1 MSIEL
6 GLVSVTRIDFRLLS
20 GLQEEFH
27 LEKPKSVSKQSRSI
41 RIKIF
46 YATMLLPAPPTL
58 LKRTLY
64 NCLTKFP
71 SRYQRTH
78 EQGNFFYVAIITVD

>member
-1 MSIEL
+1 MRIDL
-6 GLVSVTRIDFRLLS
+6 DLVSVTRVDFMLLS

-27 LEKPKSVSKQSRSI
+27 LEKVSKQSRSI

-46 YATMLLPAPPTL
+46 HATMLLPAPTTL

-64 NCLTKFP
+64 HCLTNFP
-71 SRYQRTH
+71 SRYQQAH
-78 EQGNFFYVAIITVD
+78 